1 MLAKTFRNALVTSA
15 LALSLGATAL
25 AQSAGVSNKKP
36 DNWPSQYKWYSYAET
51 APQPVYTGPVRFSER
66 DDWDIAIDF
75 DTLPLQHAIVR
86 VHGNGERKMA
96 FITDP
101 TCPYSRDME
110 REINKLDNVTIYT
123 FVLPIL
129 TAHKNSR
136 PLTEQIVCQPD
147 NQARAQAYD
156 NWVLAAKKPPVVASC
171 KHAGQQVI
179 SALKKLKPYQGY
191 AFGTRT
197 PLTILDSDII
207 FTGSQ
212 NLKTIKEMLAE
223 PFWDG
228 E

>member
-1 MLAKTFRNALVTSA
+1 MFLKTFRNTFTVGA

-25 AQSAGVSNKKP
+25 AQSAAVSNKKP

-51 APQPVYTGPVRFSER
+51 APQPVYNGPARFSER
-66 DDWDIAIDF
+66 EDQEVAIDF

-101 TCPYSRDME
+101 TCPHSRNME
-110 REINKLDNVTIYT
+110 REMNKLDNVTIYT

-129 TAHKNSR
+129 TAHKDSR
-136 PLTEQIVCQPD
+136 FLTEQIVCQPD

-156 NWVLAAKKPPVVASC
+156 NWVLAAKNPPVVASC
-171 KHAGQQVI
+171 KHAAQQVI
-179 SALKKLKPYQGY
+179 SALRKLKPYQGY
-191 AFGTRT
+191 VFGART
-197 PLTILDSDII
+197 PLTVLDSDIT
-207 FTGSQ
+207 FAGNH
-212 NLKTIKEMLAE
+212 NLKRIKEKLAE